1 MEMTNEQQR
10 VFDAAMQGK
19 SFFLTGNAGTGKSYV
34 LKKIIEAFDD
44 ADENVYV
51 TAPTGIAAVNVH
63 GVTVHS
69 LLGIMP
75 STNLLS
81 GLDRGHQIKA
91 RSLFDEDHH
100 ILIMD
105 EVSMCG
111 VDLFVYMMKMIEY
124 AELQNGF
131 DMQIILVGDFSQL
144 PPVYKQEDVSLIE
157 DKFGGLFAFNS
168 LYWNEKR
175 FQTFVLSKIIRQDN
189 PAFTKALNQ
198 VRIGDPRGIDYINE
212 NSAKQAQTDAITLT
226 GTNKIAG
233 RINSSHLSE
242 LPGTTFRFHGDR
254 SAKFSE
260 SAMPTDDVLALKL
273 GARVMI
279 MSNTV
284 DAFNGEMGTVEKIV
298 INHQSFEHEENLTN
312 REKLLAYQTV
322 KQKAQKALTKSNDQ
336 TIVPKLQLVS
346 QLLAMAYNR
355 QLAQDDSDDVIDVDS
370 SEEVEVG
377 VRSDEDG
384 TLKVLSWH
392 EWKTYR
398 YQKHGRRIK
407 KESTG
412 SFIQLPLRLGYAITI
427 HKSQGQ
433 TFSRC
438 NLSPKIFAE
447 GQLYVALSRVTDV
460 HHLYLTYP
468 LDKKMVMASKAV
480 TKYYT
485 YLLDQKGIGSLG
497 VQRAKEPVKNLTIKN
512 SRVKLVKWL
521 NGLDNEQFNLAQS
534 ILRNALKLQ
543 K

>member
-1 MEMTNEQQR
+1 MDMTNEQQR

-144 PPVYKQEDVSLIE
+144 PPVYKQEDISLIE

-198 VRIGDPRGIDYINE
+198 VRIGDVAR
-212 NSAKQAQTDAITLT
+212 A
-226 GTNKIAG
+226 
-233 RINSSHLSE
+233 E
-242 LPGTTFRFHGDR
+242 L
-254 SAKFSE
+254 
-260 SAMPTDDVLALKL
+260 
-273 GARVMI
+273 
-279 MSNTV
+279 
-284 DAFNGEMGTVEKIV
+284 
-298 INHQSFEHEENLTN
+298 
-312 REKLLAYQTV
+312 
-322 KQKAQKALTKSNDQ
+322 
-336 TIVPKLQLVS
+336 
-346 QLLAMAYNR
+346 
-355 QLAQDDSDDVIDVDS
+355 
-370 SEEVEVG
+370 EVE
-377 VRSDEDG
+377 
-384 TLKVLSWH
+384 
-392 EWKTYR
+392 
-398 YQKHGRRIK
+398 
-407 KESTG
+407 
-412 SFIQLPLRLGYAITI
+412 
-427 HKSQGQ
+427 
-433 TFSRC
+433 
-438 NLSPKIFAE
+438 
-447 GQLYVALSRVTDV
+447 
-460 HHLYLTYP
+460 
-468 LDKKMVMASKAV
+468 
-480 TKYYT
+480 
-485 YLLDQKGIGSLG
+485 
-497 VQRAKEPVKNLTIKN
+497 
-512 SRVKLVKWL
+512 
-521 NGLDNEQFNLAQS
+521 
-534 ILRNALKLQ
+534 
-543 K
+543 

>member
-1 MEMTNEQQR
+1 MNMTNEQQA
-10 VFDAAMQGK
+10 VFDAAMRGK

-34 LKKIIEAFDD
+34 LKQIIEAFED

-51 TAPTGIAAVNVH
+51 SAPTGIAAVNVS

-81 GLDRGHQIKA
+81 GLDRRHQVKA
-91 RSLFDEDHH
+91 CQLFDEDHH

-111 VDLFVYMMKMIEY
+111 VDLFAYLMKMVEY
-124 AELQNGF
+124 AEFQNDF
-131 DMQIILVGDFSQL
+131 TMQIILVGDFSQL
-144 PPVYKQEDVSLIE
+144 PPVYKQEEIPLIK

-168 LYWNEKR
+168 TYWAEKR

-189 PAFTKALNQ
+189 PVFTKALNQ
-198 VRIGDPRGIDYINE
+198 VRIGDNAGIDYINK
-212 NSAKQAQTDAITLT
+212 NSAKQAQTGAITLT
-226 GTNKIAG
+226 GTNRIAG
-233 RINSSHLSE
+233 RINASRLSE
-242 LPGTTFRFHGDR
+242 LPGTTFRFRGAR
-254 SAKFSE
+254 TSKFSA
-260 SAMPTDDVLALKL
+260 SAMPTDGVLSLKL

-279 MSNTV
+279 MANTA
-284 DAFNGEMGTVEKIV
+284 DAFNGEMGTVEAIV
-298 INHQSFEHEENLTN
+298 INHQSFEQTEYLTDGEE
-312 REKLLAYQTV
+312 LLEYRLA
-322 KQKAQKALTKSNDQ
+322 KQKAQTALKQSHDQ
-336 TIVPKLQLVS
+336 TIVPKLQLIS
-346 QLLAMAYNR
+346 QLAAMAYNQ
-355 QLAQDDSDDVIDVDS
+355 QLAQGDLDDVINVDSDD
-370 SEEVEVG
+370 EVEIG

-392 EWKTYR
+392 EWKAYQ
-398 YQKHGRRIK
+398 YQKYGKQVK
-407 KESTG
+407 KEPTG

-460 HHLYLTYP
+460 HRLYLTYP

-485 YLLDQKGIGSLG
+485 ELLNKHGIGALG
-497 VQRAKEPVKNLTIKN
+497 VQAASEPTQSLAVK
-512 SRVKLVKWL
+512 SQRVKLLKWL
-521 NGLDNEQFNLAQS
+521 NGLSDEQFGLAQN

>member
-1 MEMTNEQQR
+1 MNMTNEQQA
-10 VFDAAMQGK
+10 VFDAAMRGQ

-34 LKKIIEAFDD
+34 LKQIIEAFDD

-51 TAPTGIAAVNVH
+51 SAPTGIAAVNVG

-69 LLGIMP
+69 LLGIRP
-75 STNLLS
+75 STNLLG
-81 GLDRGHQIKA
+81 GLDRSHQAKA
-91 RSLFDEDHH
+91 CRLFDEDHH

-111 VDLFVYMMKMIEY
+111 VDLFAYLMKMVEY
-124 AELQNGF
+124 AELQNDF

-144 PPVYKQEDVSLIE
+144 PPVYKQEEMPLIQ

-168 LYWNEKR
+168 SYWNEKR
-175 FQTFVLSKIIRQDN
+175 FQTFSLSKIIRQDN

-198 VRIGDPRGIDYINE
+198 VRIGDPRGIDYINK
-212 NSAKQAQTDAITLT
+212 NSAKQSQTGAITLT

-233 RINSSHLSE
+233 QINSSRLTE

-254 SAKFSE
+254 SSSFSD
-260 SAMPTDDVLALKL
+260 SAMPTDDVLSLKI

-279 MSNTV
+279 MSNTA

-298 INHQSFEHEENLTN
+298 INHKVFEQEAGLTN
-312 REKLLAYQTV
+312 GLLAYQTA
-322 KQKAQKALTKSNDQ
+322 KIKAQKALVKSGDQ

-346 QLLAMAYNR
+346 QLLALAYNQ
-355 QLAQDDSDDVIDVDS
+355 QLVQGDFDAVIDVDNS
-370 SEEVEVG
+370 DDVEVG
-377 VRSDEDG
+377 VRSDEDD

-398 YQKHGRRIK
+398 YRKHGNRIE
-407 KESTG
+407 KEATG
-412 SFIQLPLRLGYAITI
+412 SFMQLPLRLGYAITI

-438 NLSPKIFAE
+438 NLSPKIFTE

-460 HHLYLTYP
+460 HRLYLTYP
-468 LDKKMVMASKAV
+468 LDKDMVIASKAV
-480 TKYYT
+480 TKYYQ
-485 YLLDQKGIGSLG
+485 YLLNQKGIGSLG
-497 VQRAKEPVKNLTIKN
+497 VQRAKEPVQNLTIKN